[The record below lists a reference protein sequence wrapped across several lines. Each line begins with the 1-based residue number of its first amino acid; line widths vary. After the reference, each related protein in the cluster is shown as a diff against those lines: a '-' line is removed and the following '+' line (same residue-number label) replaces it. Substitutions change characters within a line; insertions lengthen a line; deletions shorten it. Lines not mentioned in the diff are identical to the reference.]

1 MLSELG
7 AKYFAIELDQVG
19 TSSTTFR
26 FSIQDD
32 ADSSYLHER
41 MDLLDDGSAIQ
52 SALAEMTGQKTVP
65 NVWID
70 KKHIGGNSDMEAKR
84 KELPQLLKDAG
95 AL

>member
-1 MLSELG
+1 MG

-19 TSSTTFR
+19 TSTFSFHPR
-26 FSIQDD
+26 CSLCSHDE
-32 ADSSYLHER
+32 SS
-41 MDLLDDGSAIQ
+41 DDGSAIQ

-70 KKHIGGNSDMEAKR
+70 KKHIGGNSDLEAKR
-84 KELPQLLKDAG
+84 KELPELLKDAG

>member
-1 MLSELG
+1 MAG
-7 AKYFAIELDQVG
+7 
-19 TSSTTFR
+19 SS
-26 FSIQDD
+26 
-32 ADSSYLHER
+32 
-41 MDLLDDGSAIQ
+41 DDGSAIQ

-84 KELPQLLKDAG
+84 KELPELLKDAG